1 MTTRQVS
8 SVVVPSA
15 SCLPGNPGS
24 RVTRTFAHRQDLI
37 PNAYH
42 FRLPHR
48 PRRRN
53 RHPHDTHTVAVISD
67 TGRHIATDTFPATN
81 PGYVAISEFMATY
94 GVTTVGVEGTSSYGA
109 GLTRHLRTQ
118 KYSVVEVLR
127 PTRAVR
133 RRDGKSDPV
142 DAVAAARQ
150 VLTGE
155 ALSIPKDTS
164 GPVESLRGLQITRR
178 QLVMTAAKLMT
189 TIKSLLVT
197 APDEIRRRYS
207 AMSTLVMVE
216 ALSRCRPS
224 ADLADP
230 EMGCSSR

>member
-1 MTTRQVS
+1 MS

-42 FRLPHR
+42 FRLPAGPVAGIDTHT
-48 PRRRN
+48 
-53 RHPHDTHTVAVISD
+53 DTHTVAVISD

-142 DAVAAARQ
+142 DAVAAA
-150 VLTGE
+150 
-155 ALSIPKDTS
+155 A
-164 GPVESLRGLQITRR
+164 
-178 QLVMTAAKLMT
+178 
-189 TIKSLLVT
+189 
-197 APDEIRRRYS
+197 
-207 AMSTLVMVE
+207 
-216 ALSRCRPS
+216 RCSPGK
-224 ADLADP
+224 P
-230 EMGCSSR
+230 